1 MIHLELN
8 DEEKEVLTTT
18 LESYLSNL
26 RYEIANTD
34 NYDFRLQLKAKKAV
48 LMKIAAALA
57 TSG

>member
-48 LMKIAAALA
+48 LMKIAAALE
-57 TSG
+57 TPG

>member
-8 DEEKEVLTTT
+8 DEEKEVLATT

-34 NYDFRLQLKAKKAV
+34 SYDFRQQLKAKKAV
-48 LMKIAAALA
+48 LMKIAAELEK
-57 TSG
+57 TG